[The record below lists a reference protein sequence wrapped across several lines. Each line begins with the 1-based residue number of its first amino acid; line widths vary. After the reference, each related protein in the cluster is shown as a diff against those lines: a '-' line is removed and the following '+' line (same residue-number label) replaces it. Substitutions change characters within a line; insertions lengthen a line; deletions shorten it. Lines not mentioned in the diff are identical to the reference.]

1 MSAGTKFSA
10 AFSALQRRGC
20 ISVSTPS
27 LAASISALLDAPR
40 ARGAPPP
47 SVYAGFDPTAPS
59 LHLGH
64 ASVIIFLR
72 RLARAGLRPIALVG
86 GATALVGDPT
96 GRVSARPA
104 LSREEAQANAA
115 RFAACLGPALGDDCL
130 VVDNA
135 DTYARMGVLEFL
147 RDVGSHFRLAG
158 LLQRDTVRTRMGWAR
173 TGEAGLEENKET
185 QQQASGMSFT
195 ELAYPLLQA
204 HDFASLAAAHGAVLQ
219 VGGADQWGN
228 IAAGVDHVRRRGA
241 ADASSGGEAAAVHG
255 ATVPLLLDS
264 TGRKF
269 GKSEGNVPVWLDA
282 QLTSAHALWQ
292 HLFAIADADA
302 PKLLMALSPASDEEQ
317 DAAIAEL
324 AAAPEK
330 KAAQRLLA
338 DSLVHLLRGEKG
350 LASAH
355 RTAALLFGGT
365 GAWSHGVK
373 NSTAGQQALPQRAL
387 LSELRADDIL
397 ALAGEGE
404 VGRTRTTLA
413 DLRLPGSLPL
423 LLVASGLVKSKNDA
437 RRLIDGGG
445 VYWNWERVSPSE
457 GSWATTGDGS
467 AIRSAR
473 LETDFVDG
481 RAAVISV
488 GKRKMAVVELE

>member
-1 MSAGTKFSA
+1 MSGIKFSS

-20 ISVSTPS
+20 ISASTPS
-27 LAASISALLDAPR
+27 LAASISSVLDAPR

-115 RFAACLGPALGDDCL
+115 RFAACLGPALGEGCL

-135 DTYARMGVLEFL
+135 DTYARMGVLDFL

-158 LLQRDTVRTRMGWAR
+158 LLQRDTVRSRMGWSRA
-173 TGEAGLEENKET
+173 GDAGLEESET
-185 QQQASGMSFT
+185 QPQANGMSFT

-241 ADASSGGEAAAVHG
+241 AGASAGGGAAAVHG
-255 ATVPLLLDS
+255 ATVPLLVDS
-264 TGRKF
+264 AGRKF

-292 HLFAIADADA
+292 HLFAVADAEA
-302 PKLLMALSPASDEEQ
+302 PRLLLALSPASDEEQ
-317 DAAIAEL
+317 DAAVAEL

-338 DSLVHLLRGEKG
+338 DGLVHLFRGEQG
-350 LASAH
+350 LASAR

-365 GAWSHGVK
+365 GAWGSGAK
-373 NSTAGQQALPQRAL
+373 GSAAGQQALPQRAL
-387 LSELRADDIL
+387 LSDLRAGDIL

-404 VGRTRTTLA
+404 VGRARTSLA
-413 DLRLPGSLPL
+413 ALRLPGALPT
-423 LLVASGLVKSKNDA
+423 LLVASGLVKSKHDA

-457 GSWATTGDGS
+457 GSWAASGDGP
-467 AIRSAR
+467 AIRAAR